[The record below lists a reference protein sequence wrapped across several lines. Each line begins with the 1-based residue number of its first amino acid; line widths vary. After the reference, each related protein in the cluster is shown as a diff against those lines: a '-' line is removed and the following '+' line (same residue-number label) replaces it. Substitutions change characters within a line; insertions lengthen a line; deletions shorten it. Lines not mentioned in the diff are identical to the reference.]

1 MIREMLR
8 SISAVLLAG
17 ALPQLA
23 HASSEWFSL
32 RGEPVSGG
40 NPIGADGL
48 ITQVTTPVLHVSP
61 SKNGNIQG
69 TVLLLPGGGYR
80 ILSAVDEGSSTA
92 AKLNEFG
99 YDVVTLE
106 YHINAG
112 AKTRDLA
119 LQDAVAAWRLL
130 KADPEKL
137 GVHKGR
143 AVLMGYSAGGHLAA
157 RVVQN
162 LGDAANLQPDDIV
175 LVYPAYLEETAPGS
189 TTPSVQP
196 PAHHSARL
204 FILMATNDNPNWQKG
219 AQGYADAWLK
229 GGGGG
234 GYAVFEPIQGAG
246 HGFGMKP
253 TLKGDVAQWPEM
265 LKYFLENGPKPGVGP
280 FNTCL
285 PWFLKNNQERLG
297 SFAKSKPNEMGTIV
311 FLGDS
316 ITQKWDLSKAFPG
329 LKIANRGIAGD
340 TTRGMLCRLKENV
353 LDLNPKAIVI
363 LAGINDLSQPQQ
375 PKGTAE
381 TIASNM
387 HSILDEISKANPR
400 TPVLLC
406 ETLPSKGVGEGEVA
420 AVNAAVD
427 KIAFAF
433 PNVHRV
439 KTFASFL
446 NHDGSINLSLYLDG
460 THPNPTG
467 YEVWR
472 SILRPE
478 LDHFSH

>member
-1 MIREMLR
+1 MIRKLLR
-8 SISAVLLAG
+8 SISVVLLAG
-17 ALPQLA
+17 VLPQLA

-32 RGEPVSGG
+32 SGQHVTGG
-40 NPIGADGL
+40 NPIGADGR
-48 ITQVTTPVLHVSP
+48 ITQVTAPVLHVSP

-69 TVLLLPGGGYR
+69 TVLLLPGGGYQ
-80 ILSAVDEGSSTA
+80 ILSAVEEGSSTA

-119 LQDAVAAWRLL
+119 LQDAVTAWRLL
-130 KADPEKL
+130 KAAPEKL

-189 TTPSVQP
+189 TTPIVQP
-196 PAHHSARL
+196 PAPHSARL
-204 FILMATNDNPNWQKG
+204 FILMGTNDNPNWQKG

-229 GGGGG
+229 GGG
-234 GYAVFEPIQGAG
+234 YAVFEPIKDAG
-246 HGFGMKP
+246 HGFGIKP
-253 TLKGDVAQWPEM
+253 NLKGDVAQWPEM
-265 LKYFLENGPKPGVGP
+265 VKYFLENGPKPGVGP

-285 PWFLKNNQERLG
+285 PWFLKHNPERLE
-297 SFAKSKPNEMGTIV
+297 SFAKSKPNEKRAIV

-316 ITQKWDLSKAFPG
+316 ITEKWDLPKAFPG
-329 LKIANRGIAGD
+329 LKIANRGIGGD
-340 TTRGMLCRLKENV
+340 TTRGMLYRLKDNV

-363 LAGINDLSQPQQ
+363 LAGINDLLQQ
-375 PKGTAE
+375 PKGTPE
-381 TIASNM
+381 TITSNM
-387 HSILDEISKANPR
+387 HSILDQISKANPS

-406 ETLPSKGVGEGEVA
+406 ETLPSKSVGDGEVA

-427 KIAFAF
+427 KIALAY

-439 KTFASFL
+439 KTYASFL
-446 NHDGSINLSLYLDG
+446 NRDGSINLSLYLDG

-467 YEVWR
+467 YEIWR

-478 LDHFSH
+478 LDHSSH